1 MKTPTEHALETESAY
16 LAGVQANLKAA
27 GSRFVRGTSFKHE
40 EHDDG
45 ERVRAAMIEHRIY
58 DKPRYANMPHGRGFT
73 VRGYE
78 RRFIF
83 GRRLRSVTTA
93 TVLAPPEPL
102 LSSDGSA
109 PPVTVAQL
117 NAHVRN
123 LIVDHRTPHVIGVCS
138 PSGFDPSVL
147 SALPESPNVSLV
159 LVSPSEGGGWRVAC
173 TGRKLDDRLLALFDP
188 EDGRQKIERVRRE
201 IRERSTDLLTGGLSA
216 GGLASRLQLPPKVVQ
231 AAFEAASRDDPELR
245 VARRS
250 GDYLLYRGAPAAA
263 GEEDSSMSLAQW
275 IKSLFSSAGEEARK
289 IDVLA
294 ERRASLSDRLNRMYE
309 DIGKLEKKESQHID
323 EGKAATSNVV
333 KRRVAS
339 QISHLRKDIS
349 RCNTSAA
356 MLSKQINIIST
367 HIHNLELAQTGSVAQ
382 LPTGDELT
390 EAAVN
395 AEEILEQLAASDELV
410 SGMEIGMAQSAI
422 SSDEAAIMKELE
434 APAAEKSP
442 EAKPAEASP
451 ESVAESKSKSRQQRD
466 KAQAE

>member
-1 MKTPTEHALETESAY
+1 MSTAADHACEIESAY

-27 GSRFVRGTSFKHE
+27 GSRFVRGTIFKHE
-40 EHDDG
+40 EHDRG
-45 ERVRAAMIEHRIY
+45 ENVRAAMIERRIY
-58 DKPRYANMPHGRGFT
+58 DKSRYAKMPQGRGFT

-83 GRRLRSVTTA
+83 GRRLRSVTAA
-93 TVLAPPEPL
+93 TVIAPPEPL
-102 LSSDGSA
+102 LSSDEPP
-109 PPVTVAQL
+109 PPVTIGQL
-117 NAHVRN
+117 NEHVRN
-123 LIVDHRTPHVIGVCS
+123 LVVDHRTPHVIGVCS
-138 PSGFDPSVL
+138 PSGFDPSVWD
-147 SALPESPNVSLV
+147 SLPESPNVSLV
-159 LVSPSEGGGWRVAC
+159 LISPREGGGWKT
-173 TGRKLDDRLLALFDP
+173 TGIGRQLDERLLALFDP

-216 GGLASRLQLPPKVVQ
+216 GGLAARLQLPPKVVQ
-231 AAFEAASRDDPELR
+231 TAFEVESRADPELR
-245 VARRS
+245 LAKRS
-250 GDYLLYRGAPAAA
+250 GDFLLYRGAPALV
-263 GEEDSSMSLAQW
+263 GEEDTMSLAQW
-275 IKSLFSSAGEEARK
+275 IKSLFFSAGEEGRK

-294 ERRASLSDRLNRMYE
+294 ERRASLADRLNRMYE
-309 DIGKLEKKESQHID
+309 DIGKLEKKESVLID

-382 LPTGDELT
+382 LPSGDELT

-410 SGMEIGMAQSAI
+410 SGMEVGMAQSAI
-422 SSDEAAIMKELE
+422 SSDEAAILKELE
-434 APAAEKSP
+434 APVAEKSP
-442 EAKPAEASP
+442 EGAPSEAAPTQVAEA
-451 ESVAESKSKSRQQRD
+451 KSKSRQQRD

>member
-1 MKTPTEHALETESAY
+1 MSTAAQHAFEIESAY
-16 LAGVQANLKAA
+16 LAGVKAHLKAA
-27 GSRFVRGTSFKHE
+27 GSRFVRGTEFKTE

-45 ERVRAAMIEHRIY
+45 EGVRAAMIEKRIY
-58 DKPRYANMPHGRGFT
+58 DKSRYARMPQGRGFT

-78 RRFIF
+78 RRFVF
-83 GRRLRSVTTA
+83 GRKLRSVTIA

-102 LSSDGSA
+102 LSDDGPA
-109 PPVTVAQL
+109 PPVTLAQL
-117 NAHVRN
+117 QAHVRQ
-123 LIVDHRTPHVIGVCS
+123 LVVDSKTPHVIGVCS
-138 PSGFDPSVL
+138 PSGFEPGVM

-159 LVSPSEGGGWRVAC
+159 LVSPLEGGGWQVAS
-173 TGRKLDDRLLALFDP
+173 TGKKLDGRLLALFDP
-188 EDGRQKIERVRRE
+188 EDDRQKIDRVRRE
-201 IRERSTDLLTGGLSA
+201 IRDRSSDLLTGGLSA
-216 GGLASRLQLPPKVVQ
+216 GGLATRLQVPAKVVQ
-231 AAFEAASRDDPELR
+231 AAFEAASHDDPELR
-245 VARRS
+245 VAKRS
-250 GDYLLYRGAPAAA
+250 GEYLLYRGAPAAV

-275 IKSLFSSAGEEARK
+275 IKSLFSSAGEEAKK

-294 ERRASLSDRLNRMYE
+294 ERRASLADRLNRMYE
-309 DIGKLEKKESQHID
+309 DIGKLEKRESVLTD

-367 HIHNLELAQTGSVAQ
+367 HIHNLELAQTGSIAQ

-410 SGMEIGMAQSAI
+410 SGMEVGMAQSAI
-422 SSDEAAIMKELE
+422 SSDEAAILKELE
-434 APAAEKSP
+434 APAVEKTP
-442 EAKPAEASP
+442 EAKTEESPAVAEA
-451 ESVAESKSKSRQQRD
+451 KSKSRPQKDR
-466 KAQAE
+466 AQAE